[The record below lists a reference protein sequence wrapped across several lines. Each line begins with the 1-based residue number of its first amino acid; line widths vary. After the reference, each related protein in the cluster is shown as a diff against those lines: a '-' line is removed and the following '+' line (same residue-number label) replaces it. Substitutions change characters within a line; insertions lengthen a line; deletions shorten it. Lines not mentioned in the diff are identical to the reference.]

1 MYIGSKGFT
10 IPKTLLKDN
19 ELSTIRNDLMI
30 KTSNSYQQSGSTFPV
45 YRESTN
51 KIYVPRFY
59 GIQKYGFVPNELS
72 PGMDIDVP
80 FQGSLR
86 EIQQPIVD
94 AFLNCAK
101 TKGCGLVELPCGFG
115 KTIIALHLVHCL
127 RKKTLVI
134 VHKEFLLEQWKERIQ
149 EFLPDAK
156 IGRIQGTIID
166 VNNKDIVIGMLQSLS
181 MKDYP
186 KQLFDSFG
194 FTIID
199 ETHHIAAEVFSNALF
214 KIVTPYML
222 GLSATMNRK
231 DGLTKVFQLFLGDIE
246 YKVVREK
253 TNNVIVNAIYYKTND
268 LEFNET
274 ILNHKG
280 QSDYSKMLSKIT
292 SYLPRTLFIIE
303 VLKNLLSDPLNQQIM
318 ILAQYKHV
326 LNQIYSYVEEHQ
338 LDTVGYYIG
347 GMKQSDLKS
356 SETKK
361 IILATYAMAEEALDI
376 KTLTTLMMITPKTNV
391 TQSVGRILRSN
402 HERPFIVDIIDKH
415 DVFHKQ
421 WYLRKKF
428 YNQNNYTIMYSNNLN
443 YPMMEKEKE
452 KVKKCNLDLSKF
464 NY

>member
-1 MYIGSKGFT
+1 
-10 IPKTLLKDN
+10 
-19 ELSTIRNDLMI
+19 
-30 KTSNSYQQSGSTFPV
+30 
-45 YRESTN
+45 
-51 KIYVPRFY
+51 
-59 GIQKYGFVPNELS
+59 
-72 PGMDIDVP
+72 
-80 FQGSLR
+80 
-86 EIQQPIVD
+86 
-94 AFLNCAK
+94 
-101 TKGCGLVELPCGFG
+101 
-115 KTIIALHLVHCL
+115 
-127 RKKTLVI
+127 
-134 VHKEFLLEQWKERIQ
+134 
-149 EFLPDAK
+149 
-156 IGRIQGTIID
+156 
-166 VNNKDIVIGMLQSLS
+166 
-181 MKDYP
+181 
-186 KQLFDSFG
+186 
-194 FTIID
+194 
-199 ETHHIAAEVFSNALF
+199 
-214 KIVTPYML
+214 ML

-246 YKVVREK
+246 YKVIREK

-292 SYLPRTLFIIE
+292 TYLPRTLFIIE
-303 VLKNLLSDPLNQQIM
+303 VLKNLLSDPLNHQIM

-326 LNQIYSYVEEHQ
+326 LNQIYSYVEEHN

-347 GMKQSDLKS
+347 GMKQTDLKS

-452 KVKKCNLDLSKF
+452 KIKKCSLDLSKF
-464 NY
+464 NELN

>member
-19 ELSTIRNDLMI
+19 ELTTIRNDLTI
-30 KTSNSYQQSGSTFPV
+30 KITNSYQQTGSTFPV

-59 GIQKYGFVPNELS
+59 GIQKYGVVSNDLNA
-72 PGMDIDVP
+72 GMDIDLH
-80 FQGSLR
+80 FHGKLR

-115 KTIIALHLVHCL
+115 KTIIALYLTHCL

-134 VHKEFLLEQWKERIQ
+134 VHKEFLLEQWKERIE

-156 IGRIQGTIID
+156 IGRIQGNIID
-166 VNNKDIVIGMLQSLS
+166 VQNKDIVIGMLQSLS

-186 KQLFDSFG
+186 KQIFDSFG

-231 DGLTKVFQLFLGDIE
+231 DGLTRVFQLFLGDIE
-246 YKVVREK
+246 YKVIREQSS
-253 TNNVIVNAIYYKTND
+253 NVVVNAIYYKPND

-280 QSDYSKMLSKIT
+280 QTDYSKMLSKIT
-292 SYLPRTLFIIE
+292 TYLPRTLFIID
-303 VLKNLLSDPLNQQIM
+303 VLKNLLTDPLNQQIM

-326 LNQIYSYVEEHQ
+326 LNQIYSYVEENK
-338 LDTVGYYIG
+338 LDTIGYYVG
-347 GMKQSDLKS
+347 GMKQTDLK
-356 SETKK
+356 ETESKK

-428 YNQNNYTIMYSNNLN
+428 YNQNNYTIMYSNQSN
-443 YPMMEKEKE
+443 YPMMEKEKI
-452 KVKKCNLDLSKF
+452 KVKKCSIDLSKI
-464 NY
+464 